1 MSKVL
6 TQNIETAE
14 YTKIQDYQLLV
25 KFKLTLMVVFTS
37 MIAYLI
43 AAGSSFDWTTLALLG
58 LGGFALSGAANGIN
72 QVLEQ
77 DFDKMMDRTKD
88 RPLPAGRLRTSEA
101 VLFSG
106 LILVGGVICL
116 AMINPLTAFIGMLS
130 FMIYA
135 FVYTPLKRFSTISV
149 AVGAIPGAL
158 PVLIGVVAMEGQIT
172 VLGMTLFLVQF
183 LWQFPHFWAIAYVSF
198 DDYDRAGYKLLPRS
212 EDGSIDSN
220 LGLYSAVYSVLTIPT
235 VLWAYYSGLETHM
248 IALIGILLCAVF
260 YTVMS
265 LRLQFSPSRKTAL
278 GLMFSSF
285 IYLPV
290 VLMLYLIG

>member
-14 YTKIQDYQLLV
+14 LTKIQDYQLLV

-37 MIAYLI
+37 LIAYLI

-77 DFDKMMDRTKD
+77 DFDKMMDRTKN
-88 RPLPAGRLRTSEA
+88 RPLPAGRLKTSEA

-106 LILVGGVICL
+106 LILVGGVVCL

-220 LGLYSAVYSVLTIPT
+220 LGFYSAVYSVLTIPT
-235 VLWAYYSGLETHM
+235 VLWAYISGLETHI
-248 IALIGILLCAVF
+248 IALSGILLCAVF

-265 LRLQFSPSRKTAL
+265 LRLQFRPSRKTAL

-290 VLMLYLIG
+290 VLILYLIG